1 MKLLNST
8 LLHRK
13 AIISYFR
20 KKSLPQDQEPRHF
33 WTTFRPFL
41 HSRKSQQANNV
52 FLSENDRVV
61 TDKQSIANIFNK
73 HFVNITTSDIKE
85 PESNR
90 GANFEDYPSISAIL
104 AKIPEVHF
112 YLTFL

>member
-1 MKLLNST
+1 MKLLHRDKCT

-20 KKSLPQDQEPRHF
+20 KKSLSKDQEPRHF
-33 WTTFRPFL
+33 WTTFHPFL

-52 FLSENDRVV
+52 FLSENDRV
-61 TDKQSIANIFNK
+61 TIANIFNK
-73 HFVNITTSDIKE
+73 HFVNITSDIKE

-90 GANFEDYPSISAIL
+90 GANFEDHPSISAL
-104 AKIPEVHF
+104 TNLPEVHF